1 MLVRDLEMKNPGL
14 GFLGLN
20 SWVGSLRLGFF
31 GSDSWVWTPSQTFT
45 KTLSKP
51 MRFEPK
57 SQILTRYSRSD
68 PRNRGNW
75 ARGTRFFLQALHKL
89 ARALQITLTW

>member
-1 MLVRDLEMKNPGL
+1 MCYAGLPGKSLRNLEIKHLGL
-14 GFLGLN
+14 GFLRLDSSIASPG
-20 SWVGSLRLGFF
+20 LGFF
-31 GSDSWVWTPSQTFT
+31 GSDSWVWTPSQTFM

-68 PRNRGNW
+68 PVGMREGGP
-75 ARGTRFFLQALHKL
+75 GTPFLF
-89 ARALQITLTW
+89 TSPS